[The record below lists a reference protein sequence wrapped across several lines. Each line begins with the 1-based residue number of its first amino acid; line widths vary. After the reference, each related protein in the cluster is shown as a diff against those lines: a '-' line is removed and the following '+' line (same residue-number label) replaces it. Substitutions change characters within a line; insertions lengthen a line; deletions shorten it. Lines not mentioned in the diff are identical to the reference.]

1 MNRQLLLLDRIQ
13 KVDLEILE
21 IEEKNAKI
29 PLKLHD
35 LEKTLE
41 KEEDEIER
49 LRNELKELESKQMR
63 LNNEIEME
71 RERVAR
77 DEERL
82 RGAASEKEY
91 KALLK
96 EISNY
101 KKSIERKEGEV
112 LEIMEEIEKDE
123 ALLSD
128 TEKRLET
135 LKKEI
140 EEKLLETRKEQGVLE
155 GELEERRKTRDDLIK
170 EIQPQIFERYEFIR
184 KNRQGIA
191 VVRVK
196 DGTCLGCY
204 MSLPP
209 QTFIQ
214 VQRKA
219 SLVSCPHCNRILIWH
234 QEGSGA

>member
-1 MNRQLLLLDRIQ
+1 MDKQILLLDRIQ
-13 KVDLEILE
+13 KIDLEILE

-35 LEKTLE
+35 FEKTLE
-41 KEEDEIER
+41 KEETEIER
-49 LRNELKELESKQMR
+49 LRNELKELESTQMR
-63 LNNEIEME
+63 LNNEIEIE
-71 RERVAR
+71 KERVVR
-77 DEERL
+77 DEDRL

-96 EISNY
+96 EIGNY
-101 KKSIERKEGEV
+101 KRSIDKKEGEV
-112 LEIMEEIEKDE
+112 LEVMERIEEDE
-123 ALLSD
+123 ALLSEV
-128 TEKRLET
+128 EKRVET

-140 EEKLLETRKEQGVLE
+140 EQKVLETRKEQEALE
-155 GELEERRKTRDDLIK
+155 VELKERRKTRDGLIK
-170 EIQPQIFERYEFIR
+170 EIQPQIFKRYEFIR

-219 SLVSCPHCNRILIWH
+219 TLVSCPHCNRILIWH
-234 QEGSGA
+234 QEGSSA